1 MMKEIG
7 SSFWLSHG
15 EKNRSTIDCRVFN
28 TDYEDSV
35 FTTSGRGA
43 MSLILSELKAECK
56 RVLLPS
62 FTCESVI
69 DPFIKHGYEVFYY
82 SVDRT
87 LNIREE
93 AFLKEIGA
101 RDPSVVLIH
110 SYYGFDTASEV
121 RETVK
126 NLRASGI
133 TVIEDITQTLYS
145 SFPRLSADYY
155 VGSFRKWEGL
165 SDGGFALKV
174 KGSFAQKPQARDD
187 ELRDAG
193 LKAMTAKYDYLFGG
207 IGEKSAFLQMF
218 AEAEELLEREEQ
230 VYRMSDA
237 SYFEHANLDIEDLRS
252 RRRGNF
258 RFLLD
263 NLRNERATP
272 LFKELPDDTVPLY
285 FPILCRQDRK
295 EVQVLLREKSVYAPV
310 VWPKPDNVKEN
321 YGESDL
327 FYTNLLCIPC
337 DQRYGLEEMNYI
349 VEILNS

>member
-15 EKNRSTIDCRVFN
+15 DKNRSTIDCQVFN
-28 TDYEDSV
+28 TDYEDCV
-35 FTTSGRGA
+35 FTSSGRGA
-43 MSLILSELKAECK
+43 MSLILSESETECK

-69 DPFIKHGYEVFYY
+69 EPFIKHGYEVFYY
-82 SVDRT
+82 SVDRR
-87 LNIREE
+87 LNINKET
-93 AFLKEIGA
+93 FLDEVGA
-101 RDPSVVLIH
+101 SDPSVVLIH

-126 NLRASGI
+126 DLRARGI

-174 KGSFAQKPQARDD
+174 KGSFAQKPEAQDY

-193 LKAMTAKYDYLFGG
+193 LKAMMAKYDYLFGG

-258 RFLLD
+258 KFLMD
-263 NLRNERATP
+263 NLRNERVTP
-272 LFKELPDDTVPLY
+272 LFHELPDDTVPLY
-285 FPILCRQDRK
+285 FPILCNQDRK

-310 VWPKPDNVKEN
+310 VWPKPDYVKEN

-327 FYTNLLCIPC
+327 FYTHLLCIPC